1 MHTRKGIALAITI
14 VVVGIQAGLSE
25 INRASFPKGFVFGT
39 ASAAFQ
45 YEGAVKEDGRGPT
58 IWDTFSGIIIDGSNA
73 DVAVDQYHR
82 YVEDIQ
88 LMKDMGMDAYR
99 FSIAWSRI
107 FPNGTGEINQAGVD
121 HYNNLINALLAKG
134 IEPYVTLYH
143 WDLPQA
149 LEDKYIGWLD
159 RRIIKDFALYA
170 ETCFGKF
177 GDRVKNWIIFNEPH
191 TFTVQGYY
199 SGYEA
204 PGRCS
209 SLLCKVGN
217 STTEPYIVA
226 HNVLLSYATVADS
239 YRRNYKEKQ
248 NGSIGIS
255 LDVKWY
261 EPVTNA
267 TENIEATQRAQDF
280 QLGWFLDPLIFGD
293 YPSSMRSRVG
303 NRLPTFTESESAL
316 LKGSLDFVGINHYT
330 TYYASE
336 NAANSI
342 FDLLNDCVSDA
353 NAFAIPN
360 YKSEDIISHLTED
373 AALFLMH
380 AAFKDGKPIGDKAN
394 SIWLYIVPYG
404 MRGVMKYIK
413 ETYGNPLVII
423 TENGMDD
430 PNNLLTPIKDALKD
444 EKRIKYHTD
453 YLTNLLAAIEEDGC
467 NVKGYFVWSLL
478 DNWEWVAGFTSRFGL
493 YFVDY
498 NDNLKRY
505 PKNSVKWF
513 KNFLSFARS

>member
-1 MHTRKGIALAITI
+1 MHMREGLALAVAL
-14 VVVGIQAGLSE
+14 VVLGIQAGLSE

-39 ASAAFQ
+39 ASSAFQ

-58 IWDTFSGIIIDGSNA
+58 IWDIFSHSGIIFDGSNA

-82 YVEDIQ
+82 YAEDVQ

-121 HYNNLINALLAKG
+121 HYNNLINALLAQG

-159 RRIIKDFALYA
+159 PQIIKDFAMYA
-170 ETCFGKF
+170 ETCFEKF
-177 GDRVKNWIIFNEPH
+177 GDRVKHWITFNEPH
-191 TFTVQGYY
+191 TFTIQGYY
-199 SGYEA
+199 VGLEA

-209 SLLCKVGN
+209 SILCKVGN
-217 STTEPYIVA
+217 SSTEPYIVA
-226 HNVLLSYATVADS
+226 HNVLLSHATVADI
-239 YRRNYKEKQ
+239 YRKNYKDKQ
-248 NGSIGIS
+248 NGSVGIS

-261 EPVTNA
+261 EPETNA
-267 TENIEATQRAQDF
+267 TENIEAAERAQDF

-293 YPSSMRSRVG
+293 YPSSMRSTVG
-303 NRLPTFTESESAL
+303 SRLPNFTKSESAL
-316 LKGSLDFVGINHYT
+316 LKGSFDFIGINHYT
-330 TYYASE
+330 TYYARE
-336 NAANSI
+336 NATNSLD
-342 FDLLNDCVSDA
+342 DLLNDSVTDA
-353 NAFAIPN
+353 HAYTIP
-360 YKSEDIISHLTED
+360 
-373 AALFLMH
+373 
-380 AAFKDGKPIGDKAN
+380 FKDGKPIGDKAN
-394 SIWLYIVPYG
+394 SIWLYIVPRG
-404 MRGVMKYIK
+404 MRSLMTYIK
-413 ETYGNPLVII
+413 EKYGNPLVII

-430 PNNLLTPIKDALKD
+430 PNSPFIPIEDALKD

-453 YLTNLLAAIEEDGC
+453 YLTNLLAAMEEDGC
-467 NVKGYFVWSLL
+467 NVKGYFAWSLL
-478 DNWEWVAGFTSRFGL
+478 DNWEWIAGFSSRFGL

-505 PKNSVKWF
+505 PKDSVSWF
-513 KNFLSFARS
+513 KNFLASA

>member
-1 MHTRKGIALAITI
+1 MHTRKGIALAIALL
-14 VVVGIQAGLSE
+14 VLGIQTETGVSQN
-25 INRASFPKGFVFGT
+25 ISRASFPEGFVFGT
-39 ASAAFQ
+39 ASASYQ
-45 YEGAVKEDGRGPT
+45 YEGAVKEDGRQPT
-58 IWDTFSGIIIDGSNA
+58 IWDTFSHSTGIIIDGSNA

-107 FPNGTGEINQAGVD
+107 FPNGSGEINQAGVD

-149 LEDKYIGWLD
+149 LEDEYIGWLD

-170 ETCFGKF
+170 ETCFEKF
-177 GDRVKNWIIFNEPH
+177 GDRVKHWITFNEPH
-191 TFTVQGYY
+191 SFSIQGYY
-199 SGYEA
+199 TGLEA

-209 SLLCKVGN
+209 TDIICIAGN
-217 STTEPYIVA
+217 SSTEPYIVA
-226 HNVLLSYATVADS
+226 HNVLLSHAAVADI
-239 YRRNYKEKQ
+239 YRKNYKDKQ
-248 NGSIGIS
+248 NGSIGMS

-261 EPVTNA
+261 VPVTNA

-303 NRLPTFTESESAL
+303 TRLPTFTESESAL
-316 LKGSLDFVGINHYT
+316 LKGSFDFVGINHYT

-336 NAANSI
+336 NATNTI
-342 FDLLNDCVSDA
+342 DDLLNDVVSDA
-353 NAFAIPN
+353 DAHAIPF
-360 YKSEDIISHLTED
+360 DQ
-373 AALFLMH
+373 
-380 AAFKDGKPIGDKAN
+380 DGKPIGDMAN

-404 MRGVMKYIK
+404 MRSVMNYIK
-413 ETYGNPLVII
+413 EKYGNPLVLI

-430 PNNLLTPIKDALKD
+430 PNSILIPIEDALKD

-467 NVKGYFVWSLL
+467 NVKGYFAWSLL
-478 DNWEWVAGFTSRFGL
+478 DNWEWSAGYTSRFGL

-498 NDNLKRY
+498 KDNLKRY

-513 KNFLSFARS
+513 KNFLSS